1 MARSEQI
8 ISPRRAVQLKARCS
22 AKRPILIKD
31 NMSSTLH
38 ILHKTVFCTLLF
50 MTFFCNS
57 ATAEISQKERETTYK
72 QLEIFSNVLSI
83 LQENYVEEIDTE
95 EVINGAIQGLLFSLD
110 PHSSYLQPEGFKE
123 LREETQGSFSGIGIE
138 VTIKNDLLTIVS
150 PIADTPADNAGLKAN
165 DLIIEINGVKTKNM
179 GPYEAIKQLRG
190 PKGTEVT
197 ISVHREGWEKLKKF
211 TIAREIIPLQSVKA
225 DFLSPGFI
233 YARITNFQSHTS
245 KDFKTKLQ
253 ALKKKYPI
261 NGFILDL
268 RSNPGG
274 LLNQAV
280 AIADYFLDDGLI
292 VYTKGRR
299 AAQNTVFNAHAT
311 GEKKYP
317 LVVLVNEGSA
327 SASEIVAGA
336 IQSHKRGIIV
346 GTQTFGKGSVQTI
359 IPLPDGAGLRMT
371 TARYYTPDDRSI
383 QALGITPDVV
393 VPFVPCI
400 PPEKNSAQRKFIKEI
415 DLENHLS
422 GTEESVKGK
431 KNTAEI
437 DLEKRLLE
445 DNQLRSAFNILKSLN
460 LFSEYKVAK

>member
-1 MARSEQI
+1 MRTILQI
-8 ISPRRAVQLKARCS
+8 SHKIF
-22 AKRPILIKD
+22 LI
-31 NMSSTLH
+31 
-38 ILHKTVFCTLLF
+38 TLLL
-50 MTFFCNS
+50 MTFSCNP
-57 ATAEISQKERETTYK
+57 AMAEISQKERETTYK

-95 EVINGAIQGLLFSLD
+95 VVLNGAIQGLLFSLD
-110 PHSSYLQPEGFKE
+110 PHSSYLPPEGFKE
-123 LREETQGSFSGIGIE
+123 LQEETQGSFSGIGIE

-150 PIADTPADNAGLKAN
+150 PIADTPADRAGLKAN
-165 DLIIEINGVKTKNM
+165 DLIIEINGAKTKNM

-190 PKGTEVT
+190 PRGTEVT
-197 ISVHREGWEKLKKF
+197 ISIHREGWEKLKRI
-211 TIAREIIPLQSVKA
+211 TITREIIPLQSVKA
-225 DFLSPGFI
+225 EFLSPGFV

-253 ALKKKYPI
+253 VLKKKYQI

-280 AIADYFLDDGLI
+280 SIADYFLNDGLI

-299 AAQNTVFNAHAT
+299 KDQNTVFNAHET
-311 GEKKYP
+311 GGKKYP

-336 IQSHKRGIIV
+336 IQAHKRGIIV

-400 PPEKNSAQRKFIKEI
+400 PPEKEKVQRKFIKEI
-415 DLENHLS
+415 DLENHLIGTDES
-422 GTEESVKGK
+422 LDEKENTTGTE
-431 KNTAEI
+431 
-437 DLEKRLLE
+437 LEKRLLD
-445 DNQLRSAFNILKSLN
+445 DNQLRSAYNILKSLN
-460 LFSEYKVAK
+460 LFSEYRATE